1 MKYENR
7 YGKELEQILAKI
19 SQNKSL
25 LHEFLLDLLSPAEYK
40 ELAVR
45 VQIIKLLNKKMP
57 HRAISKALKVGV
69 STINRGAR
77 ALSNTKGGFSRVTS
91 KKII

>member
-1 MKYENR
+1 MKYDEK
-7 YGKELEQILAKI
+7 YGKELERLFTSI
-19 SQNKSL
+19 SKNKTL

-57 HRAISKALKVGV
+57 HRAISKELKVGV

-77 ALSNTKGGFSRVTS
+77 ALSNKKGGFSRVTS